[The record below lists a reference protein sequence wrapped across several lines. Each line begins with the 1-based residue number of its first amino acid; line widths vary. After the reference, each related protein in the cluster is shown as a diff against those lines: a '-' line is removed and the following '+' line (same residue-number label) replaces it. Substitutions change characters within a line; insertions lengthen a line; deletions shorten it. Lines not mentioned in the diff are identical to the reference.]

1 MKQILK
7 EHFSD
12 VTIFPLVSLF
22 DLNCLLAITFY
33 AQQGGVW
40 IQIIPCTF
48 ASTFKNS
55 GSHASFTEPTNYLFQ
70 QKQL

>member
-1 MKQILK
+1 MIS
-7 EHFSD
+7 HAPRAS
-12 VTIFPLVSLF
+12 TIFPLVSLF

-48 ASTFKNS
+48 ASAFKNS
-55 GSHASFTEPTNYLFQ
+55 GSYALFTQDP
-70 QKQL
+70 